1 MSKIINKINTEHEV
15 KNALWRVSNNITNNS
30 YIKRREVIFFEG
42 TLQFL
47 NTRDNIYVSQRK
59 REIKQKKKQ
68 QIINQNLTNNEPI
81 NGSQSMNHSL
91 YF

>member
-68 QIINQNLTNNEPI
+68 QIIN
-81 NGSQSMNHSL
+81 
-91 YF
+91 

>member
-59 REIKQKKKQ
+59 REIK
-68 QIINQNLTNNEPI
+68 
-81 NGSQSMNHSL
+81 
-91 YF
+91 